1 MLPDYG
7 NPYEVAR
14 RLRDD
19 ELISLQLVHAAA
31 DLLVS
36 QADRLR
42 RAASGKWQEVRNEMI
57 SELLKKQTERV
68 QQMTPEEARAYLK
81 ELYGD
86 SEKEF

>member
-19 ELISLQLVHAAA
+19 ELISLKLVYAAA
-31 DLLVS
+31 DLLEL

-42 RAASGKWQEVRNEMI
+42 RAASGKWEEVRNEMI
-57 SELLKKQTERV
+57 LELLKKQTERV
-68 QQMTPEEARAYLK
+68 QQMTPEEAREYLEKLHK
-81 ELYGD
+81 E
-86 SEKEF
+86 